1 MSTNPSTVHTHQNYI
16 AGKWRD
22 ASDGSLDEHRN
33 PARMSEVTG
42 RFPRSTDEDVRAAV
56 DAAEA
61 AFPAWRDLTAH
72 ARADYLKRA
81 LALMIERTERVA
93 RVISIENGKT
103 LAESRGEIVS
113 AIKEMEYQIHQ
124 GLRDLGEIA
133 PSAQPGVLAY
143 QYRRPLGVCAV
154 ISPWNF
160 PFNVPGRK
168 CAPALI
174 AGNTVVLKPASLTP
188 NVGLEFTRLFAD
200 AGLPPGVLNCLTGSG
215 SGAGE
220 SLLND
225 SRIQAISFT
234 GSTQVGI
241 HINQLAAGRLVRTQ
255 LELGGKNP
263 MVVLEDADFDE
274 AVLACATAAFACA
287 GQWCTSTSRVIVAK
301 KIAGA
306 FVEAVLAKARALKLG
321 SGLDPATTMGPVCGT
336 QQMKNVL
343 GFIEQGKKE
352 GAKLLTGGCRAT
364 GEGLDDGCFIEPTV
378 FVEVNPAMTIAQEEI
393 FGPVLSVLR
402 ADGFDEAVAIANG
415 VRFGLASSIYTKDFE
430 RAMRFVEKTE
440 AGLTHVNM
448 ISAYKEPQFSF
459 GGIKES
465 GSGIPEGGRTGIEFF
480 TEHKTAY
487 LKYRP

>member
-1 MSTNPSTVHTHQNYI
+1 MSTNPGSAQTHQNYI
-16 AGKWRD
+16 AGEWRP
-22 ASDGSLDEHRN
+22 ASDGSLDEHHN
-33 PARMSEVTG
+33 PARMSQVTG
-42 RFPRSTDEDVRAAV
+42 RFPRSTNDDVRAAV
-56 DAAEA
+56 DAAQA

-72 ARADYLKRA
+72 ARAEYLKRA
-81 LALMIERTERVA
+81 LALMTERTERVA
-93 RVISIENGKT
+93 QVITLENGKT
-103 LAESRGEIVS
+103 LAESRSEIVS
-113 AIKEMEYQIHQ
+113 AVKEMEHQIHQ

-133 PSAQPGVLAY
+133 PSAQSGVLAY

-168 CAPALI
+168 CTPALI

-200 AGLPPGVLNCLTGSG
+200 AGLPPGVLNCITGSG

-220 SLLND
+220 SLLKD
-225 SRIQAISFT
+225 PRIKAISFT

-241 HINQLAAGRLVRTQ
+241 RINQLAAGRLVRTQ
-255 LELGGKNP
+255 LELGGKNQ
-263 MVVLEDADFDE
+263 MVVLEDADLDE
-274 AVLACATAAFACA
+274 AALACATAAFACA

-301 KIAGA
+301 KIAKE

-321 SGLDPATTMGPVCGT
+321 SGLDPATTLGPVCGT

-352 GAKLLTGGCRAT
+352 GAKLLTGGRRAT

-378 FVEVNPAMTIAQEEI
+378 FGEVNPEMTIAQEEI
-393 FGPVLSVLR
+393 FGPVLSVFT

-415 VRFGLASSIYTKDFE
+415 VRFGLASSIYTKDLE

-448 ISAYKEPQFSF
+448 ISAYKEPQLSF

-480 TEHKTAY
+480 TEHKAAY
-487 LKYRP
+487 LKYRS